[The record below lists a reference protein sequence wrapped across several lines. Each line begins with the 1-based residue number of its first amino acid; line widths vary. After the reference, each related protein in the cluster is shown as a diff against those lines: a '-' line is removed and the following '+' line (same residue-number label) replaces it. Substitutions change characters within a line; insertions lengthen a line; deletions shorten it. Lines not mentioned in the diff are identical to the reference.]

1 MVTFDKTG
9 FLHHEKRQLTVF
21 VQKKLISEN
30 LRVYFW
36 LIRRAFWRNFSQLL
50 DSNTFHKLATGK
62 SRGIAKRIDS
72 KQWRKSFEWIFPSNM
87 HIPIKLKSLF
97 LVDSAAFWKN
107 FSQVDSIAFHK
118 FATGQ
123 SQGIARRIDS
133 KQWRESFEWIFRIK
147 QCMIKTII
155 TRKLSFWCMRQ
166 NHYSGKATNRDPP
179 S

>member
-1 MVTFDKTG
+1 MVTFDKT
-9 FLHHEKRQLTVF
+9 VF
-21 VQKKLISEN
+21 FASRKTLADRICPKEI
-30 LRVYFW
+30 
-36 LIRRAFWRNFSQLL
+36 NF
-50 DSNTFHKLATGK
+50 
-62 SRGIAKRIDS
+62 
-72 KQWRKSFEWIFPSNM
+72 RKF
-87 HIPIKLKSLF
+87 KSLF

-107 FSQVDSIAFHK
+107 FSQVDSNAFHK
-118 FATGQ
+118 LATGQ

>member
-1 MVTFDKTG
+1 MLQSSNKKLNLKFRVSDFFFTFTGLRMITFVLEILQLSELNGYFMVIFDKNG
-9 FLHHEKRQLTVF
+9 FFASRKTLADRICPKEINFRKR
-21 VQKKLISEN
+21 
-30 LRVYFW
+30 
-36 LIRRAFWRNFSQLL
+36 
-50 DSNTFHKLATGK
+50 
-62 SRGIAKRIDS
+62 
-72 KQWRKSFEWIFPSNM
+72 
-87 HIPIKLKSLF
+87 KSLF

-118 FATGQ
+118 LATGQ